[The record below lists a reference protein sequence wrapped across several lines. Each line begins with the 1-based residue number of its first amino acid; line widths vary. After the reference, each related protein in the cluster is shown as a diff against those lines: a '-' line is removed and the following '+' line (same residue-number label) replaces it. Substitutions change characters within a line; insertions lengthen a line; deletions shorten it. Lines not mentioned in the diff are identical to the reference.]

1 MKGLQGEQ
9 GLPLPLLIIYS
20 KYWVLSEKREEKK
33 YIYSFVLK
41 KSILKIIRRT
51 EKGARWKLVEH
62 MLFLLFRKV
71 QSFTELCTSLANIF
85 LYAYSIW

>member
-20 KYWVLSEKREEKK
+20 KYWVLSEKREEIK

-41 KSILKIIRRT
+41 KSILKILRRI

-62 MLFLLFRKV
+62 MLFFVVSK
-71 QSFTELCTSLANIF
+71 SSKFH
-85 LYAYSIW
+85 